1 MRSCAA
7 TMHSSTMNEQ
17 TAFNRPIQDAWQFL
31 GQCCHQLLVLLCLLN
46 GISRIRFQIPSSD
59 PSVSGRLL
67 MVSSILPTGLK
78 FTHSPYRGLALIILP
93 PVKNL
98 ISASAK
104 RQNQRRF
111 YLLTSGIKP
120 RGAKRSVNKRTSPM
134 VIRRVCAAFSIR
146 CNRSQWAGSMPEV
159 SKVISQRPIGSAS
172 IQKNQ
177 TTKPPRTAPQL
188 FPEPPTITIT
198 QIRKVKRSG

>member
-1 MRSCAA
+1 MPGSSWVNVVINSLSCSA
-7 TMHSSTMNEQ
+7 SVN
-17 TAFNRPIQDAWQFL
+17 
-31 GQCCHQLLVLLCLLN
+31 CLLN
-46 GISRIRFQIPSSD
+46 GISRIRLQIPSSD

-98 ISASAK
+98 ILASAK

-177 TTKPPRTAPQL
+177 TTKPLDVYHPAITPMTRMTANP
-188 FPEPPTITIT
+188 
-198 QIRKVKRSG
+198 